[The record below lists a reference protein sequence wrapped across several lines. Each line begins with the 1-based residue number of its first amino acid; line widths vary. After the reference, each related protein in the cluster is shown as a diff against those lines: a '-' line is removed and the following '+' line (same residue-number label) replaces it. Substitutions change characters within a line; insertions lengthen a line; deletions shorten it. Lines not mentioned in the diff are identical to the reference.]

1 MNKTARVFVI
11 YGSIL
16 MALSVV
22 IGAFGA
28 HILKNILSKDMIVIY
43 HTGVEY
49 QFYHSLG
56 LFAVAF
62 VSNFQDNK
70 RVKYSGYFMIFG
82 IIFFSGSLYLLSI
95 TGIRWIGIV
104 TPIGG
109 LCFIIAWI
117 LLALGASKQ

>member
-1 MNKTARVFVI
+1 MNKTSRIFVI
-11 YGSIL
+11 YGAIF
-16 MALSVV
+16 MALSVA

-28 HILKNILSKDMIVIY
+28 HVLKDMLSKDMIAVY

-49 QFYHSLG
+49 QVYHSLG

-70 RVKYSGYFMIFG
+70 KVKYSGYFMILG
-82 IIFFSGSLYLLSI
+82 IILFSGSLYLLST
-95 TGIRWIGIV
+95 TGVGWIGIV

-109 LCFIIAWI
+109 LCFIISWI
-117 LLALGASKQ
+117 LLAIGIRK

>member
-11 YGSIL
+11 YGSIS
-16 MALSVV
+16 MVLSVV

-28 HILKNILSKDMIVIY
+28 HILKNILSENMIVIY

-70 RVKYSGYFMIFG
+70 QVKYSGYFMILG
-82 IIFFSGSLYLLSI
+82 IILFSGSLYLLST
-95 TGIRWIGIV
+95 TGVGWIGIV

-109 LCFIIAWI
+109 LCFIVSWI
-117 LLALGASKQ
+117 LLAIGISKQ